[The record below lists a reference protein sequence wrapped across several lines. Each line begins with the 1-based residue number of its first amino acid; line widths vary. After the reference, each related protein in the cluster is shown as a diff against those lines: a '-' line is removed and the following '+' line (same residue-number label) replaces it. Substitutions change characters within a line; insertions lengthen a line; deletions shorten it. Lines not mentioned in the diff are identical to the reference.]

1 MDIHTTEAIAVLRR
15 KGRMTIPQI
24 GEQAALA
31 YEALYAE
38 AMARQLVVNGPP
50 LFVAQSMPRDAHT
63 EFDLDFCLPVAS
75 DEPPA
80 LPALC
85 CARLMYEGP
94 LAELFTGGYQPL
106 LQAMAA
112 AGLRAS
118 GESREIYHAWHGP
131 ESADNQ
137 IEIQIGIVHA

>member
-1 MDIHTTEAIAVLRR
+1 
-15 KGRMTIPQI
+15 
-24 GEQAALA
+24 
-31 YEALYAE
+31 
-38 AMARQLVVNGPP
+38 
-50 LFVAQSMPRDAHT
+50 MPRDTHT

>member
-31 YEALYAE
+31 YEALCAE
-38 AMARQLVVNGPP
+38 AMARQLVINGPP
-50 LFVAQSMPRDAHT
+50 LFVAQSMPQDAHT
-63 EFDLDFCLPVAS
+63 VFELEFCLPVVS
-75 DEPPA
+75 DELPA
-80 LPALC
+80 LPALR

-94 LAELFTGGYQPL
+94 LSKLFTGGYQPL
-106 LQAMAA
+106 LQAMAV

-118 GESREIYHAWHGP
+118 SESREVYHGWHGP
-131 ESADNQ
+131 ESADNR
-137 IEIQIGIVHA
+137 IEIQIGVAHT